1 MCGGLLILGNFELKL
16 NYKYLPKQWDFK
28 AEIGSTSRD
37 SSVKKILQS
46 ICPSLAELIP
56 EFLDMP
62 LTAAD
67 SSDADGLEVLRT
79 PDGVVVFKLMVNIG
93 KGESLSFLQ
102 LQYPA
107 ALGPKEPPAPPP
119 PTKRVV
125 CFTMGA
131 LPILSEVPLAGTL
144 LKPLVDELDFVWV
157 HMDEDKDDGGLT
169 SQEVDLL
176 NNHLPADRQ
185 LRYKDVKDS
194 ADSTILISTGFH
206 FMVVDGGVVKLDY
219 QFGHKKKKPNST
231 PSPPNASSGGSGDDA
246 SGGDTLS
253 PSPPGPDDSQL
264 SGDPVAAPLNK
275 TIGSLS
281 ISNVGLD
288 LVDSTIIT
296 LKLDAKCKLGPIEF
310 ELLGFSI
317 GLDFSKATLNNLSTL
332 VPTFGIDGLAASFDA
347 PPLELAGLF
356 EKKGDIYFG
365 GCILGLEPYTLMAVG
380 SYGVVHIDAQGN
392 IITPST
398 NPPPGPPAPP
408 PAGGSTF
415 QSVFVFATLDGPL
428 ADVEFA
434 EITGVKLGFGYNS
447 RLVNPKIENIFQFP
461 LLANQT
467 MDPTDPLAML
477 NKYFCQSPAWVVN
490 EQDTFWIAAGFT
502 VIAFELLTVSVVAVM
517 EFNPALELV
526 LLADAVAS
534 MPKLGPDHELTFVSV
549 EVGIIAAMDFGA
561 GTLQIDAQLSPNSF
575 IFLPAC
581 SLTGGFA
588 LYSWF
593 SGSAYAGDWVCSVG
607 GYHVSFKPPSYYPTP
622 KPLGVSFRVDSALSI
637 EGHAYFALTP
647 KVCMGGGHLSAV
659 FTDGGLVASFD
670 AWADFLINF
679 NPFFFSG
686 DIGVTVSVS
695 LTVHEWIIN
704 FHVSEDISA
713 SLNIQGPPFSGVL
726 HIDVCHF
733 GFSCHFGA
741 GASIPPP
748 LTPEEFLQM
757 LNQAPAANNPGSQV
771 KLVLEA
777 GSVPSVAGT
786 GASGANAAGPWVV
799 RAGSFV
805 CRLQSKIPFNEAGY
819 NAVKGCG
826 SANNIYIKPMH
837 ISDAITSV
845 MNITVADTTTGDVIP
860 GFRLQGVVEA
870 LPTSIW
876 GPCKAFQTRPPPTA
890 EHIY

>member
-1 MCGGLLILGNFELKL
+1 MCGGLLILGDFELEL
-16 NYKYLPKQWDFK
+16 NYKYEPKQWDFK
-28 AEIGSTSRD
+28 AQIGSTSRD
-37 SSVKKILQS
+37 SSVKKILQNV
-46 ICPSLAELIP
+46 CPTLAELIP
-56 EFLDMP
+56 SFLDMP

-79 PDGVVVFKLMVNIG
+79 KDGVVVFRLTVNIG
-93 KGESLSFLQ
+93 KSESLSFLQ

-107 ALGPKEPPAPPP
+107 AVGPEETPAPPP

-125 CFTMGA
+125 CFTMGL
-131 LPILSEVPLAGTL
+131 LPTLREVPLAGTL
-144 LKPLVDELDFVWV
+144 LRPLVDELDFVWV
-157 HMDEDKDDGGLT
+157 HMDEDKGDGGLT
-169 SQEVDLL
+169 RNDVDLL
-176 NNHLPADRQ
+176 NGHLPGGRQ

-194 ADSTILISTGFH
+194 ADSAILISTGFH
-206 FMVVDGGVVKLDY
+206 FMVVDEGAVKLDY
-219 QFGHKKKKPNST
+219 QFGQKKPSSQ
-231 PSPPNASSGGSGDDA
+231 PSPPNASSSESGGDDSSGSGDA
-246 SGGDTLS
+246 PSPS
-253 PSPPGPDDSQL
+253 PSPPEPGDSHL
-264 SGDPVAAPLNK
+264 SGDPVSAPLNK
-275 TIGSLS
+275 TVGPLS

-288 LVDSTIIT
+288 LVDNTIIT
-296 LKLDAKCKLGPIEF
+296 LTLDAKCKLGPIEF

-317 GLDFSKATLNNLSTL
+317 GLDFIKATLNNLSSL
-332 VPTFGIDGLAASFDA
+332 EPTFSVDGLAASFDA

-356 EKKGDIYFG
+356 EKKGDTYFG
-365 GCILGLEPYTLMAVG
+365 GCVLGLAPYTLMAVG

-398 NPPPGPPAPP
+398 NPPPSPAVPP

-428 ADVEFA
+428 AELEFA

-461 LLANQT
+461 LLANET

-477 NKYFCQSPAWVVN
+477 NKYFCQSPAWVIN
-490 EQDTFWIAAGFT
+490 EKDTFWIAAGFT
-502 VIAFELLTVSVVAVM
+502 VIAFELLKVSVVAVM
-517 EFNPALELV
+517 EFNPELELV

-534 MPKLGPDHELTFVSV
+534 MPMLSTDHEMTFVSV
-549 EVGIIAAMDFGA
+549 EVGIIASMDFGSGA
-561 GTLQIDAQLSPNSF
+561 LQIDAQLSPNSF

-622 KPLGVSFRVDSALSI
+622 KRLGVSFRVDSALSI
-637 EGHAYFALTP
+637 EGDAYFALTP

-686 DIGVTVSVS
+686 DIGVMVNVSY
-695 LTVHEWIIN
+695 TIHAWIVDYPI
-704 FHVSEDISA
+704 SDQISA
-713 SLNIQGPPFSGVL
+713 SLNIHGPPFSGVL
-726 HIDVCHF
+726 NVDVCHF

-748 LTPEEFLQM
+748 LMPEEFLQM
-757 LNQAPAANNPGSQV
+757 LSQTPAADDPGSQV
-771 KLVLEA
+771 RLILEA
-777 GSVPSVAGT
+777 GSVPSEVGT
-786 GASGANAAGPWVV
+786 VVSGSKAAEPWVV

-805 CRLQSKIPFNEAGY
+805 CRLQSKIPFGEAEY
-819 NAVKGCG
+819 NTVKACG
-826 SANNIYIKPMH
+826 SNNSIYIKPMH

-845 MNITVADTTTGDVIP
+845 MNITVVDTKTGDVIP

-876 GPCKAFQTRPPPTA
+876 GPCNSF
-890 EHIY
+890 